1 MFEQGSSVV
10 LFSDQVL
17 SIQMNLHS
25 HKLEPLK
32 GGFLTTG
39 QQEISPI
46 GPVQS
51 EQFLLNG
58 ACAHCV

>member
-17 SIQMNLHS
+17 SIQMNMHS
-25 HKLEPLK
+25 HKLEHLN
-32 GGFLTTG
+32 GGYLTTG
-39 QQEISPI
+39 QKEISHI